1 MKLTFFDVALR
12 LLLACVCGGIIGINR
27 GLKNRP
33 AGIRTHTIICMG
45 SSLTMILGIYFSVML
60 GKWDIN
66 ATADVSRIG
75 AQVISGIGFIGVG
88 TIMVTGKQKIKGLT
102 TAAGLWASACM
113 GLAIGAGFYLAAI
126 IGCVFIL
133 VTVVLFSRLEHVM
146 FAKARNVNLYVEFE
160 HIDCVSQIIA
170 ALNQNS
176 VTVYDIDIS
185 KATSDDPSDRGV
197 FSLRLPKK
205 MSHDEVITIV
215 AEQDKVRSVEEL

>member
-1 MKLTFFDVALR
+1 MKLTFFDVSLR
-12 LLLACVCGGIIGINR
+12 LLLACVCGGIIGVNR

-45 SSLTMILGIYFSVML
+45 SALTMILGIYFSVML
-60 GKWDIN
+60 GKWGVN
-66 ATADVSRIG
+66 ASADVSRIG

-146 FAKARNVNLYVEFE
+146 FAKTRNVNLYVEFE
-160 HIDCVSQIIA
+160 HIDCVSQIIG
-170 ALNQNS
+170 ALNKNNI
-176 VTVYDIDIS
+176 TVYDVDIS
-185 KATSDDPSDRGV
+185 KATSEDPSDRAV

-205 MSHDEVITIV
+205 MSHDEAITIV

>member
-1 MKLTFFDVALR
+1 MKLAFWEVALR
-12 LLLACVCGGIIGINR
+12 LAVACVCGGIIGINR

-33 AGIRTHTIICMG
+33 AGIRTHSIICMG
-45 SSLTMILGIYFSVML
+45 SALTMILGIYFSVML
-60 GKWDIN
+60 GEWNIV
-66 ATADVSRIG
+66 ASADASRIG

-126 IGCVFIL
+126 IGCAFIL

-146 FAKARNVNLYVEFE
+146 FAKTRNVNLYVEFE
-160 HIDCVSQIIA
+160 HIDCISDIIA
-170 ALNQNS
+170 ALNKS
-176 VTVYDIDIS
+176 SITVYDVDIS
-185 KATSDDPSDRGV
+185 KASDDDPSDRAV
-197 FSLRLPKK
+197 FSLNLPKK

>member
-1 MKLTFFDVALR
+1 MKLTFLDVALR

-45 SSLTMILGIYFSVML
+45 SALTMILGIYLSVMA
-60 GKWDIN
+60 GRWDVN

-113 GLAIGAGFYLAAI
+113 GLAIGAGFYLAAA
-126 IGCVFIL
+126 IGCAFIL
-133 VTVVLFSRLEHVM
+133 ITVVLFSRLEHVM
-146 FAKARNVNLYVEFE
+146 FAKTRNVNLYVEFE
-160 HIDCVSQIIA
+160 HIDCVSQIIG
-170 ALNQNS
+170 ALNNNNI
-176 VTVYDIDIS
+176 TVYDIDIS
-185 KATSDDPSDRGV
+185 KATNEDPSDRGV

-205 MSHDEVITIV
+205 MSHDEVIAIV

>member
-1 MKLTFFDVALR
+1 MKLTFLDVALR

-45 SSLTMILGIYFSVML
+45 SALTMILGIYFSVML
-60 GKWDIN
+60 GKWDVN

>member
-1 MKLTFFDVALR
+1 MKLTFLDVALR
-12 LLLACVCGGIIGINR
+12 LLLACICGGIIGINR

-45 SSLTMILGIYFSVML
+45 SALTMILGIYFSVML
-60 GKWDIN
+60 GEWNI
-66 ATADVSRIG
+66 AASADVTRIG

-126 IGCVFIL
+126 IGCVFIII
-133 VTVVLFSRLEHVM
+133 TVVLFSRLEHVM
-146 FAKARNVNLYVEFE
+146 FANARNVNLYVEFE
-160 HIDCVSQIIA
+160 HIDCVSHIIS
-170 ALNQNS
+170 ALNKNN
-176 VTVYDIDIS
+176 VTVYDVDIS
-185 KATSDDPSDRGV
+185 KATSEDPSDRGV